1 MHSLRPTSGLLLVG
15 HGTRHEE
22 GQAEFRTIASKV
34 AAALAPQPVEAGYIE
49 LNEPTIDEAFL
60 RLVEHGAGHVR
71 VAPLLLF
78 AAGHART
85 DIPEAV
91 SRATAMH
98 PHVTVEFASPF
109 GLDDRI
115 LALSQR
121 RYREALAGRMPVLA
135 EDTYW
140 LLVGRGSSDP
150 TASGEL
156 SKFAME
162 RARRSSLPLFGHCF
176 VAAARPTVPE
186 GLFAAASL
194 PVKRIVVQPHLLFRG
209 AVLDEVTAAVARFES
224 ERPDIDWV
232 TTAHLGPEQEVVDAV
247 IACATR

>member
-1 MHSLRPTSGLLLVG
+1 MSPLKPTSGLLLVG
-15 HGTRHEE
+15 HGTRDAR
-22 GQAEFRTIASKV
+22 GQAEFHTIANKV
-34 AAALAPQPVEAGYIE
+34 AAALSPLPVEAGHIE
-49 LNEPTIDEAFL
+49 LAEPTVGEAFQ
-60 RLVEHGAGHVR
+60 RLMERGASHVR

-78 AAGHART
+78 AAGHAKA

-91 SRATAMH
+91 SRATALH
-98 PHVTVEFASPF
+98 PQVTVDFATPF

-115 LALSQR
+115 LALSER
-121 RYREALAGRMPVLA
+121 RHREALAGRRPVPA

-156 SKFAME
+156 SQFAAK
-162 RARRSSLPLFGHCF
+162 RAQRSSLLRFGHCF

-186 GLFAAASL
+186 GLAAAASL
-194 PVKRIVVQPHLLFRG
+194 KVKRIVVQPHLLFQG

-224 ERPDIDWV
+224 KRPDIDWV
-232 TTAHLGPEQEVVDAV
+232 ATAHLGPEQEVVEAV
-247 IACATR
+247 IERATR